1 MFALRWVA
9 LLASAIVG
17 GVLLNYSGPQAWL
30 GGAMM
35 TAGLVCL
42 WVESREGNL
51 IPDLLQRF
59 LLWLWEGKI
68 WSVRVLDLIAGLF
81 LFGFCW
87 ALLPKGLKGLPPMSH
102 DHMVHFVKAH
112 RLYHDL
118 LSQGVLWGW
127 SHDWFAGYPVNY
139 LYPFGGDL
147 WVVMVYSLGFGK
159 LTMAQAYS
167 LAFWFHWL
175 LVGWAL
181 FAFSRRLFHPIV
193 GVAAVVM
200 FWIDIGSSRLGGGV
214 FTLDFGVWPISL
226 SVAFGL
232 LALRQ
237 LPKVLLEDS
246 WPTVGWFGLWMGL
259 ALLSHPIQ
267 LVHFV
272 AMFPVSLIALYI
284 SRSTERW
291 FQPIFRL
298 GLAFAVGVM
307 LAGVWVF
314 PFFSFKAWT
323 QSYGLPGM
331 DINEFSEKLLFLT
344 YLKGT
349 NVWMLAIGLLG
360 LVRFLLGRKF
370 LTVYMGLFS
379 LLMLITSQ
387 KTLLEVLH
395 LPDFLPSI
403 KNIQF
408 IRFAYLW
415 KPFLFVGGA
424 WLLWEG
430 AKLVRTHLLGQWLTR
445 ETNHPGSTTYNVPT
459 VRLYLQTLVIA
470 GLLSALLLP
479 LLHQVK
485 VRHFIRIQ
493 KDYKTYEKDP
503 FYISKLLM
511 RKWFQE
517 NKSNLTGFYRVA
529 IWEHRNSHWLHDLD
543 IKLNV
548 PTYKV
553 GSTPAIVFN
562 YKTDTP
568 DNRVFRYLNVRFVVT
583 RSRRYHRA
591 LKFRKQFHKLY
602 LYEFRDWNPMPFTI
616 SRGTGPVRLVTM
628 EREKVVLEA
637 GERASGH
644 LHLHVAHFPR
654 WSVTRNGQSIPLH
667 SFTYPNLDSFS
678 IMRVALKPGRYEF
691 RFKRGL
697 AEWFGA
703 LASSF
708 GGLIILLLFVSD
720 PLFRRWTTA
729 RIALSRGWNALSAL
743 ESKAQPY
750 LRVFFLALIVLGLP
764 MLVALVLWKPNASEV
779 HPKQRNRVRRVHV
792 RFADELNFAKIHE
805 QTKRRTYPCR
815 MTKNMWRCREYNI
828 HKRRPIIQTYLD
840 SWDDRECIWTDP
852 RKRSKAV
859 IQFQDVSVGT
869 AIVGEFITMGR
880 PVSAFHNPVQVR
892 VLLNGK
898 VAYEGKTF
906 KDTKTRFFHISL
918 LPEEHYSPVRVTL
931 EIQALKRSRNFFCL
945 RMFGVEENAAPL
957 RKVSLLKKVQPHKP
971 LLLRSG
977 LQKQTSQP
985 TRLPTLRLA
994 PFNPPSVARPAT
1006 NRVIQPMGRAIP
1018 RPVFPSLGK
1027 KPGSQPSSGPTS
1039 RPIIPTGRPVPE
1051 TSP

>member
-1 MFALRWVA
+1 MFALRLVA
-9 LLASAIVG
+9 LLASSIVG
-17 GVLLNYSGPQAWL
+17 GVLLTFSGPQAWL
-30 GGAMM
+30 GGAMLA
-35 TAGLVCL
+35 AGLVCL

-51 IPDLLQRF
+51 VPEFLQRF
-59 LLWLWEGKI
+59 LLWVWEGKV
-68 WSVRVLDLIAGLF
+68 WSIRVLDVIAGLVI
-81 LFGFCW
+81 FGFCW
-87 ALLPKGLKGLPPMSH
+87 VLLPKGLQGIPPMSH
-102 DHMVHFVKAH
+102 DHMVHYVKAH

-127 SHDWFAGYPVNY
+127 SHDWFGGYPVNY

-147 WVVMVYSLGFGK
+147 WVVMVYILGFGK

-167 LAFWFHWL
+167 LAFWLHWL
-175 LVGWAL
+175 LVGWAVY
-181 FAFSRRLFHPIV
+181 AFSRRMFHPLV
-193 GVAAVVM
+193 GLGAVVM
-200 FWIDIGSSRLGGGV
+200 LWIDIGSSRLGGGV

-246 WPTVGWFGLWMGL
+246 WPAVGWFGLWMGL

-284 SRSTERW
+284 SRSTDRW
-291 FQPIFRL
+291 FQPMFRL
-298 GLAFAVGVM
+298 GLAFAVGGM
-307 LAGVWVF
+307 LAGIWVF

-331 DINEFSEKLLFLT
+331 DINEYSEKLLFLT

-379 LLMLITSQ
+379 LLMLVFSQ

-395 LPDFLPSI
+395 LPELLPSI

-415 KPFLFVGGA
+415 KPFLFLGGA

-430 AKLVRTHLLGQWLTR
+430 LKLIREQLLSQWLTR
-445 ETNHPGSTTYNVPT
+445 ETNNPGRTTYNVPT
-459 VRLYLQTLVIA
+459 VRLYLQSLVIA

-485 VRHFIRIQ
+485 MRHFIRIQ

-503 FYISKLLM
+503 FYVSKLLL
-511 RKWFQE
+511 RNWFQK
-517 NKSNLTGFYRVA
+517 NKPKLNGFYRVA

-553 GSTPAIVFN
+553 GSTPAIVFK
-562 YKTDTP
+562 YKTETP
-568 DNRVFRYLNVRFVVT
+568 DSRVFRSLNVRFVVT

-602 LYEFRDWNPMPFTI
+602 LYEFRDWNPLPFSI
-616 SRGTGPVRLVTM
+616 SRGTGPVRLVSM
-628 EREKVVLEA
+628 EREKIVLDA
-637 GERASGH
+637 GKRASGH
-644 LHLHVAHFPR
+644 LHLHVSYFPR
-654 WSVTRNGQSIPLH
+654 WSVTRNGIPISLN
-667 SFTYPNLDSFS
+667 SFTYPNLDNFS
-678 IMRVALKPGRYEF
+678 IMRVKLDPGRYEF
-691 RFKRGL
+691 RFKRGW
-697 AEWFGA
+697 AEWMGA
-703 LASSF
+703 VASSL
-708 GGLIILLLFVSD
+708 GGLFILLLFVSG
-720 PLFRRWTTA
+720 PLFRRWTSASSMLRDGWETLWFLER
-729 RIALSRGWNALSAL
+729 RI
-743 ESKAQPY
+743 QP
-750 LRVFFLALIVLGLP
+750 LLHVLFIVLLVLGLP
-764 MLVALVLWKPNASEV
+764 LLVALVVWRPNASEV
-779 HPKQRNRVRRVHV
+779 HPKQRKLVKHVNV

-805 QTKRRTYPCR
+805 ETRRRTYSCR
-815 MTKNMWRCREYNI
+815 MKKNMWQCRVYQI

-840 SWDDRECIWTDP
+840 SWDERECIWTDP
-852 RKRSKAV
+852 RRHAKV
-859 IQFQDVSVGT
+859 VVQFQEVTVGT
-869 AIVGEFITMGR
+869 AIVGEYTTMGR
-880 PVSAFHNPVQVR
+880 PVSAFHNAVRVR

-898 VAYEGKTF
+898 LAYEGKTL
-906 KDTKTRFFHISL
+906 KDIKTRFFHISL
-918 LPEEHYSPVRVTL
+918 PPEEHHSPVRVTL
-931 EIQALKRSRNFFCL
+931 EIQAVRRSRRYLCL
-945 RMFGVEENAAPL
+945 RMFGVEETAASHTKVVPPTKVRA
-957 RKVSLLKKVQPHKP
+957 RKKP
-971 LLLRSG
+971 LLPKTLRKG
-977 LQKQTSQP
+977 ATQP
-985 TRLPTLRLA
+985 PKLPTLRLA
-994 PFNPPSVARPAT
+994 PVKAFPDARPAV
-1006 NRVIQPMGRAIP
+1006 NQGAPPKRRAFLQRV
-1018 RPVFPSLGK
+1018 STK
-1027 KPGSQPSSGPTS
+1027 KDNQPSSRAASRATS
-1039 RPIIPTGRPVPE
+1039 RPIPPSGSSFPE
-1051 TSP
+1051 TRP